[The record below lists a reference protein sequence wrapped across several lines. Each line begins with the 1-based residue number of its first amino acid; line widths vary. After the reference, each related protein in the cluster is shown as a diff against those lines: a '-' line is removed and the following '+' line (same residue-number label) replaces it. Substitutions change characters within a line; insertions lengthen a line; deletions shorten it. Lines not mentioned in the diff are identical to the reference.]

1 VWVCRDARGNG
12 HTDRHQRGTTSPG
25 AGAELTE
32 EEKAERRQVRQSN
45 TDWRSAETVRRD
57 FIRQLLARKTPPT
70 GTRRYIAES
79 LIHGDHALRRGLE
92 RGHPLARDLLGLDTS
107 GHGLADVLDGVSEAR
122 AEVIALGSVLSA
134 TEDAT
139 GVHTWRS
146 PDRAT
151 RRYFDFLR
159 GAGYQLSPLEQSI
172 ASPTAPTEITAARP
186 RTSRQSKT
194 EARGGGW
201 APSRPGAAAA
211 DPERPPP
218 SVA

>member
-1 VWVCRDARGNG
+1 
-12 HTDRHQRGTTSPG
+12 
-25 AGAELTE
+25 
-32 EEKAERRQVRQSN
+32 
-45 TDWRSAETVRRD
+45 
-57 FIRQLLARKTPPT
+57 
-70 GTRRYIAES
+70 
-79 LIHGDHALRRGLE
+79 LE
-92 RGHPLARDLLGLDTS
+92 RGHPLARNLLGLETS